1 MEHSVYYDFLLN
13 MWVTRQITEAKIRI
27 FTPYYISEI
36 ERDMILATPQITDAQ
51 LLMAQTI

>member
-51 LLMAQTI
+51 LLMAQTV